1 MLSLHIYERL
11 LQVLNRNK
19 YMLYVY
25 KKAKF
30 KQNCVCII
38 IALWVSFFT
47 KSHHLKNAGER
58 QILKNIEIKKIP
70 WLYKMPQISLH

>member
-1 MLSLHIYERL
+1 MFT
-11 LQVLNRNK
+11 K
-19 YMLYVY
+19 
-25 KKAKF
+25 
-30 KQNCVCII
+30 KQNSNKIVF
-38 IALWVSFFT
+38 ALLLHYGFLFFT